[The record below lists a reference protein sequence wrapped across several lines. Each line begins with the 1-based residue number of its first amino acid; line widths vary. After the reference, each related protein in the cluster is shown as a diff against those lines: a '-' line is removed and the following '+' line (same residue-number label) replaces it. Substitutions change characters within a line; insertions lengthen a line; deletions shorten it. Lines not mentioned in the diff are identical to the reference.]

1 MRFQVK
7 EIRDF
12 SYILDAIDVM
22 PKKKKLRGWRLK
34 LLDATLAFLITS
46 IWALIIYAVWQKRK

>member
-7 EIRDF
+7 EVKDF
-12 SYILDAIDVM
+12 GYILDAIDVM